1 MRVGRSDRDRI
12 IGPATSRVR
21 GFDLDPDL
29 GRGLRL
35 GPGEQRVVWSGRACV
50 VGYGTVHG
58 TVHGQQ
64 ERGTVDGVRE
74 GPPIGRAAA
83 EHW

>member
-21 GFDLDPDL
+21 GFDLDLDL
-29 GRGLRL
+29 GCGPGLWL

-50 VGYGTVHG
+50 VGYGP
-58 TVHGQQ
+58 VHGQQ
-64 ERGTVDGVRE
+64 EQGIVDGVRE
-74 GPPIGRAAA
+74 ASPFCRAAA
-83 EHW
+83 EQ